1 MSDEAAPV
9 FRTVSVL
16 TLLLALLVACGE
28 STEPAPR
35 TTPAP
40 EPSMPDEVQAPFAQ
54 VANALIERMIEHS
67 PEWAVYQGRYE
78 GAGRVTIPNAEQR
91 AATLAL
97 IDQALAELGEYEP
110 ERLDP
115 AERTDL
121 ALLENRLRAL
131 RWYQEE
137 FRGWAWMPSQY
148 NVAGVINVLLNTDFA
163 PLDERLALIEARLS
177 RVPDYYAAAR
187 ANLERP
193 TLEHTELAI
202 QQNRGGLASLGEPL
216 EAKLE
221 EAGFDDEARDRF
233 LAELGEARAAI
244 EGWIAHLEGLQA
256 ELEASGE
263 ARSFRIGAE
272 LYEPK
277 FAFDIQADFT
287 AAQLYQR
294 ALAEKE
300 RVLADMD
307 EIAVGLWPNYF
318 PDVELP
324 EQPRDRIARLIDH
337 LSDRHV
343 TVDEF
348 IPEIRRQIPALADFV
363 REHHLLEQDP
373 DKPLVVRETPE
384 YMRGGGAIAS
394 VSAPGPFNPG
404 AETYYNVTPL
414 ETYGEELAASY
425 LREYNH
431 WILQIL
437 NIHEAI
443 PGHYT
448 QLLHANRSPSLVKSL
463 FGNGAMVEGWAVY
476 AERMMLEAGWGDQ
489 EPEMWLMYGKW
500 ALRVIHNAILD
511 YAVHVEGMG
520 RDEALRMLQ
529 EDAFQ
534 EVSEATQKWRRVTL
548 SQVQLTSY
556 FSGYA
561 EIYDFRERQRAALG
575 EGFDLEAFHNQFLS
589 YGSAPVA
596 VIAELM
602 GDSRPSN

>member
-1 MSDEAAPV
+1 M